1 VLNPTIHEKHRRGR
15 WTLVSEQGDEL
26 PPTNSR
32 EKSVVFITMH
42 RAGSVFTN
50 RVITDIVA
58 RVGMVHV
65 DFARTAF
72 SMGVDEG
79 PYCIERAGALCTP
92 GYYFGAFRGPYVK
105 SFGDLSTSRLVVQVR
120 DPRDC
125 IVSMYF
131 AFRYSHSLPGA
142 GEARTMFENAR
153 NEIAAQEI
161 DSFSLTQ
168 TCQYVHRMAVIAK
181 LLERYPEALLLRYEE
196 MVSDHDTWLRKLCAF
211 LGVAVETEDLD
222 RYKTEV
228 LPRKEDVTKH
238 KRQILPGDYRRK
250 LKIET
255 QEVLTRALHVP
266 LERFGYLESVTG

>member
-1 VLNPTIHEKHRRGR
+1 MVIGPGY
-15 WTLVSEQGDEL
+15 EL
-26 PPTNSR
+26 PPTDSK

-50 RVITDIVA
+50 RVIRDILA

-72 SMGVDEG
+72 SMGVDEAR
-79 PYCIERAGALCTP
+79 YCIERSGVLCTP
-92 GYYFGAFRGPYVK
+92 GYYFGAFRGPYVE
-105 SFGDLSTSRLVVQVR
+105 SFGDLSMSRLVVQVR

-142 GEARTMFENAR
+142 GEARAMFENAR

-161 DSFSLTQ
+161 DGFSPTQ
-168 TCQYVHRMAVIAK
+168 TRQYVHRMAVIAR
-181 LLERYPEALLLRYEE
+181 LLERYPEAFLLRYEE
-196 MVSDHDTWLRKLCAF
+196 MVCDLDAWFRKLCAF
-211 LGVAVETEDLD
+211 LGVPVASEDLD
-222 RYKTEV
+222 RFKTEV
-228 LPRKEDVTKH
+228 LPREENVTKH

-255 QEVLTRALHVP
+255 QEALTRDLQEP
-266 LERFGYLESVTG
+266 LERFGYLGSVAE

>member
-1 VLNPTIHEKHRRGR
+1 MVTGR
-15 WTLVSEQGDEL
+15 GDEL
-26 PPTNSR
+26 PPTESK

-50 RVITDIVA
+50 RVIRDILA

-72 SMGVDEG
+72 SMGLDDA
-79 PYCIERAGALCTP
+79 PYCIERSGLLCTP
-92 GYYFGAFRGPYVK
+92 GYYFGAFRSPYVE
-105 SFGDLSTSRLVVQVR
+105 SFGDLSSSRLVVQVR

-142 GEARTMFENAR
+142 GEARTIFENAR

-161 DSFSLTQ
+161 DGFSPTQ
-168 TCQYVHRMAVIAK
+168 ACQYVHRMAVIAK

-196 MVSDHDTWLRKLCAF
+196 MVCDHDAWLRKLCAF
-211 LGVAVETEDLD
+211 LGVSVEPEDRD
-222 RYKTEV
+222 RFKAAV
-228 LPRKEDVTKH
+228 LPREENVAKH

-255 QEVLTRALHVP
+255 QEALTRDLQVP
-266 LERFGYLESVTG
+266 LERFGYLGSVAD

>member
-1 VLNPTIHEKHRRGR
+1 VIGRGY
-15 WTLVSEQGDEL
+15 EL
-26 PPTNSR
+26 PPTDSK

-50 RVITDIVA
+50 RVIRDILA

-65 DFARTAF
+65 DFERTAF
-72 SMGVDEG
+72 SIGVYEA
-79 PYCIERAGALCTP
+79 PYCIERSGLLSTP
-92 GYYFGAFRGPYVK
+92 GYYFGAFRGPYVE
-105 SFGDLSTSRLVVQVR
+105 SFGNLSTSRLVVQVR

-153 NEIAAQEI
+153 NEIAAQQI
-161 DSFSLTQ
+161 DGFSPTQ
-168 TCQYVHRMAVIAK
+168 TCQYAHRMAVIAK

-196 MVSDHDTWLRKLCAF
+196 MVSDHDAWLRKLCAF
-211 LGVAVETEDLD
+211 LGVSVASEDLD

-228 LPRKEDVTKH
+228 LPREENVTRH

-255 QEVLTRALHVP
+255 QEALTRGLQLP
-266 LERFGYLESVTG
+266 LERFGYLGSVED

>member
-1 VLNPTIHEKHRRGR
+1 MTERGY
-15 WTLVSEQGDEL
+15 EL
-26 PPTNSR
+26 PPTDSK

-50 RVITDIVA
+50 RVIWGILA

-65 DFARTAF
+65 DFARMAF
-72 SMGVDEG
+72 SMGVDEA
-79 PYCIERAGALCTP
+79 PYCIEHSGVLCTP
-92 GYYFGAFRGPYVK
+92 GYYFGAFRGPYVEG
-105 SFGDLSTSRLVVQVR
+105 FGDLSTSRLVVQVR

-161 DSFSLTQ
+161 DGFSPTQ

-196 MVSDHDTWLRKLCAF
+196 MVSDHDAWLRKLCAF
-211 LGVAVETEDLD
+211 LGVSVASEDLD

-228 LPRKEDVTKH
+228 LPREENVRRH

-255 QEVLTRALHVP
+255 QEALTRGLQVP
-266 LERFGYLESVTG
+266 LARFGYLGSVAH